1 MRVEKMTQDEEVF
14 NPTIRL
20 KQPFFSIVM
29 PSYNVEKYISR
40 AVTSIEN
47 QTFADYELIIVNDGS
62 TDHTLSV
69 AEELKK
75 TDSRIKI
82 VDLRQNG
89 GLAHARNVGTD
100 CARGRYIWYMDADDY
115 VESYLLE
122 RVYNSLQRYPVQLLM
137 FGMYEEYLDKVG
149 RCIRT
154 NINKPE
160 RRFYGN
166 RKEIHQSVI
175 EYEQNLLIGYAWNKV
190 FDLEYLREKKLYFLD
205 IPLVEDVLF
214 AYDFLRDI
222 DTMTVLD
229 MVPYHYEKKVENNL
243 TNAFVPSYFK
253 VHRIRILSLYR
264 LHEEWG
270 AITPE
275 FESKLGSLYTRYI
288 LSAVERSFDQ
298 RAHISFRGRVLWVK
312 RLYKDWLFQRLVKR
326 AIPKE
331 SRTLLFA
338 INIMKTENALFLTL
352 AAFGVHLIRKFT
364 PWVYIVFKEGR

>member
-1 MRVEKMTQDEEVF
+1 MRVEKLTQDEEIF

-29 PSYNVEKYISR
+29 PSYNAEKYISR

-122 RVYNSLQRYPVQLLM
+122 NVYNSLQRNPVQLIM
-137 FGMYEEYLDKVG
+137 FGMYEEYFDKAG
-149 RCIRT
+149 NCIRINT
-154 NINKPE
+154 NKPVY
-160 RRFYGN
+160 RLYRN
-166 RKEIHQSVI
+166 QKEIQQDI
-175 EYEQNLLIGYAWNKV
+175 IAYEQNLLIGYAWNKI
-190 FDLEYLREKKLYFLD
+190 FDLGYLREKRLAFLD

-214 AYDFLRDI
+214 AYAFLHDI
-222 DTMTVLD
+222 STMTVLD
-229 MVPYHYEKKVENNL
+229 IVPYHYEKKMETNL

-253 VHRIRILSLYR
+253 VHRMRILSLYN
-264 LHEEWG
+264 LYKDWG

-275 FESKLGSLYTRYI
+275 FESQLGSLYARYI
-288 LSAVERSFDQ
+288 LSAVERSFDK
-298 RAHISFRGRVLWVK
+298 RARMSFSTRIRWIRCIYEDL
-312 RLYKDWLFQRLVKR
+312 LFQRLVKVAR
-326 AIPKE
+326 PKE
-331 SRTLLFA
+331 SRTLLWV
-338 INIMKTENALFLTL
+338 IDIMRTGNALFLVL
-352 AAFGVHLIRKFT
+352 VAFGVHLVRKYL
-364 PWVYIVFKEGR
+364 PRVYIVFKEGR

>member
-1 MRVEKMTQDEEVF
+1 MPVEKMMQDKEIF
-14 NPTIRL
+14 SSTIRL

-29 PSYNVEKYISR
+29 PAYNAEKYLNR

-82 VDLRQNG
+82 IDLRQNG
-89 GLAHARNVGTD
+89 GLAHARNVGTGY
-100 CARGRYIWYMDADDY
+100 AEGRYIWYMDADDY

-122 RVYNSLQRYPVQLLM
+122 NVYYSLQRNPVQLIM
-137 FGMYEEYLDKVG
+137 FGMYEEYFDKAG

-160 RRFYGN
+160 HKFYGN
-166 RKEIHQSVI
+166 RKEIHLSVI

-190 FDLEYLREKKLYFLD
+190 FDLDYLKEKKIAFLD

-214 AYDFLRDI
+214 VYAFLRDI

-229 MVPYHYEKKVENNL
+229 IVPYHYEKKVENNL
-243 TNAFVPSYFK
+243 TNAFVPQYFK
-253 VHRIRILSLYR
+253 VHRRRILTLYR
-264 LHEEWG
+264 LFEEWG
-270 AITPE
+270 AVTPE
-275 FESKLGSLYTRYI
+275 LESQLGSLYARYI
-288 LSAVERSFDQ
+288 LSAVERSFDK
-298 RAHISFRGRVLWVK
+298 RAQISFRGRDLWIK

-326 AIPKE
+326 AKPKE
-331 SRTLLFA
+331 SRTLFFA
-338 INIMKTENALFLTL
+338 INIMKNENALFLTL
-352 AAFGVHLIRKFT
+352 AAFGVHLVRKYT